1 MNEVTAE
8 KLFSGPIGE
17 EYEML
22 KRICPAAADMSRR
35 VGEFVA
41 GWTPKVPT
49 KSLNLLELGCGTGV
63 TTLNLVHARS
73 DAIITAVD
81 SEPTMLGQA
90 RRNLADVLEHGR
102 LRLIENDALS
112 YLREVPPASLDVVAT
127 AYTLHNFLDGYRL
140 RVLEEILR
148 VLKPGGIFVN
158 GDRYALDDS
167 LAHLQAIQ
175 EEVRQYFRTFTALNR
190 VDLLEQW
197 IVHLFSDESPDHV
210 MPLDASLKGMREIG
224 FDSVAVHFRHD
235 VNAVVSGCKPWP

>member
-41 GWTPKVPT
+41 GWNPKVPT
-49 KSLNLLELGCGTGV
+49 ESLNLLELGCGTGV
-63 TTLNLVHARS
+63 TTLNLLHARS
-73 DAIITAVD
+73 DTIITSVD
-81 SEPTMLGQA
+81 NEPTMLSQA
-90 RRNLADVLEHGR
+90 RRNLADALERGR
-102 LRLIENDALS
+102 LKLIENDALS
-112 YLREVPPASLDVVAT
+112 YLSDMPPASMDIVAT
-127 AYTLHNFLDGYRL
+127 AYTLHNFLDGYRG
-140 RVLEEILR
+140 RVLEEIFR
-148 VLKPGGIFVN
+148 VLKPGGVFVN

-167 LAHLQAIQ
+167 LAHLQSIQ
-175 EEVRQYFRTFTALNR
+175 AEVRQYFRTFTDLDR

-210 MPLDASLKGMREIG
+210 MPLDAGLSAMRETG
-224 FDSVAVHFRHD
+224 FDAVTVHFRQD
-235 VNAVVSGCKPWP
+235 VNALVSGGKPWP